1 MLVIKLVCNTK
12 YDTKSHPLTGGTTS
26 DFSPTKSDENG
37 SNPPMLSI
45 LSTYRVF
52 ASGGKLSAYK
62 DSFDMP
68 GADPEKG
75 GGGGGL
81 LINIHEAGEGVWG
94 GAPAAN
100 AFLLYHAHNTT

>member
-1 MLVIKLVCNTK
+1 MSNRDDVRLYVFHPSTNKLVISFQRFMALNCLLVIKLVCNTK

-45 LSTYRVF
+45 LSIHRVF

-62 DSFDMP
+62 DSFDM
-68 GADPEKG
+68 
-75 GGGGGL
+75 
-81 LINIHEAGEGVWG
+81 
-94 GAPAAN
+94 
-100 AFLLYHAHNTT
+100 LYV